1 MQTKLNAALVSAI
14 AELRSVTK
22 DKVNPHFKSKF
33 ASLDAITEAARPIL
47 AKHGLAITQM
57 PEYDSNSQ
65 TAGVVTRVIH
75 SSGEFSESKLLL
87 PVKSNDPMACGSA
100 ISYSRRYSIS
110 AVLMICADEDDDGVS
125 ASKPTQAV
133 IAKPAFKA
141 QAGGKSAVEAMRP
154 APVATP
160 APAKSAGVI
169 DTLFGLMDD
178 NKVSEADLLAFV
190 ESKGMKA
197 PSYVADLSIPAMK
210 RLTEIFSEV
219 VSFSLNK

>member
-57 PEYDSNSQ
+57 PEYDSVSQ

-75 SSGEFSESKLLL
+75 SSGESSESKLLL

-125 ASKPTQAV
+125 ASTPSKAVTKPV
-133 IAKPAFKA
+133 IAKPVINTGPTLSKLMEANMVSDEEVIAFC
-141 QAGGKSAVEAMRP
+141 
-154 APVATP
+154 TH
-160 APAKSAGVI
+160 
-169 DTLFGLMDD
+169 
-178 NKVSEADLLAFV
+178 
-190 ESKGMKA
+190 KGMKEVPEYIGDFSPA
-197 PSYVADLSIPAMK
+197 LSK
-210 RLTEIFSEV
+210 RLVEIFSEV
-219 VSFSLNK
+219 IEFSITK

>member
-1 MQTKLNAALVSAI
+1 MNTKLNAALVSAI

-75 SSGEFSESKLLL
+75 SSGESSESKLLL

-125 ASKPTQAV
+125 ASTPSKAITRAV
-133 IAKPAFKA
+133 IAKPVIK
-141 QAGGKSAVEAMRP
+141 GGQDAREAIKP
-154 APVATP
+154 DN
-160 APAKSAGVI
+160 SL
-169 DTLFGLMDD
+169 DTLFVLMDT
-178 NKVSEADLLAFV
+178 NKVSEEEVRAFCL
-190 ESKGMKA
+190 SKGMTNV
-197 PSYVADLSIPAMK
+197 PEFVADIKESVAK
-210 RLTEIFSEV
+210 RLVEIFSEV
-219 VSFSLNK
+219 IEFSLSK